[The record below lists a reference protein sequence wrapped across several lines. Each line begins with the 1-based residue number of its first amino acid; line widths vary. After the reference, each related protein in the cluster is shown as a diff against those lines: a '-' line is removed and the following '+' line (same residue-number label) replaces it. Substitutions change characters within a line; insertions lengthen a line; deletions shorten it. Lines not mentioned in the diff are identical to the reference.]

1 MHVWHS
7 SMVVGRTYGNVKHGA
22 HQGSVG
28 LEEAKA
34 EMTGESLVRT
44 VKAQAGPW
52 RLSVDGTRAVLDLL
66 IVGVGYL
73 L

>member
-1 MHVWHS
+1 
-7 SMVVGRTYGNVKHGA
+7 MVIGRTYRNVKHEA

-28 LEEAKA
+28 FEEAKA
-34 EMTGESLVRT
+34 EVVPVSEESLIRT
-44 VKAQAGPW
+44 VKAQARPW

>member
-1 MHVWHS
+1 MHVWQS
-7 SMVVGRTYGNVKHGA
+7 SMVVGRTYRNVKPGA
-22 HQGSVG
+22 HQGF
-28 LEEAKA
+28 EDAKA
-34 EMTGESLVRT
+34 EVAPVMEESLIRT
-44 VKAQAGPW
+44 VKAQVRPW